1 MGHLA
6 RNGLGAAAGAAAVG
20 FIAGVAANKARK
32 VAVQGLEATQGDWFD
47 VLKAEHRLV
56 EGIFEKIL
64 KTDENQVAKRTKLL
78 LALEQAL
85 GKHALQ
91 EEVVVYPH
99 LRMNGIE
106 AETKELQA
114 EHGDVKTYL
123 HELEE
128 LPKDD
133 PKWLERVRAFQALID
148 HHVKD
153 EENHIYPRFKAR
165 LSAEENAKLTKRMHL
180 EGLKLA

>member
-1 MGHLA
+1 MGQA
-6 RNGLGAAAGAAAVG
+6 AKNGLGAAAGAAAMG
-20 FIAGVAANKARK
+20 FIAGVAANKVRK
-32 VAVQGLEATQGDWFD
+32 VAVQGIEATHGDWFE

-56 EGIFEKIL
+56 DGIFHKIL
-64 KTDENQVAKRTKLL
+64 KTDETQTVQRTKLL

-91 EEVVVYPH
+91 EEDVVYPH
-99 LRMNGIE
+99 LRMAGIE
-106 AETKELQA
+106 AETKQLQA

-133 PKWLERVRAFQALID
+133 PKWIQRVQEFHTLIQ
-148 HHVKD
+148 HHVK
-153 EENHIYPRFKAR
+153 EEETEIYPRFKAK
-165 LSAEENAKLTKRMHL
+165 LSSEESAKLTKRMHL

>member
-1 MGHLA
+1 MGQA
-6 RNGLGAAAGAAAVG
+6 GRNGLGAAAGAAAVG

-56 EGIFEKIL
+56 EGIFEKLL
-64 KTDENQVAKRTKLL
+64 KTDESQKAQRTKLL
-78 LALEQAL
+78 VALEQAL

-91 EEVVVYPH
+91 EEDVVYPH
-99 LRMNGIE
+99 LRLAGIE
-106 AETKELQA
+106 SETKVLQA

-123 HELEE
+123 HELEVM
-128 LPKDD
+128 PKDD
-133 PKWLERVRAFQALID
+133 PRWIERVREFHKLID
-148 HHVKD
+148 HHVKE
-153 EENHIYPRFKAR
+153 EENEIYPRFRAR
-165 LSAEENAKLTKRMHL
+165 MSSEDNAKLTKRMHL